1 MTRYAH
7 SADGFR
13 CDECSGEMAVPL
25 FCDHCGASYP
35 ERRGMGPFAVLG
47 LAETWDLDDD
57 VFEQRELTLAA
68 RLHPDKWQGRGDRTH
83 KRAQLAWSA
92 VNEALAK
99 TKDPFV
105 RAQTLLTTPGEAP
118 PKAQVPQTFL
128 MEQLELQE
136 EIEGG
141 VDGDRRKI
149 LNKTIRRELKELRRQ
164 LAGHFEILE
173 ASGDAGSAAG
183 GAADSARA
191 AAWVVVHKSRYWK
204 NAQRALRGGAA
215 QR

>member
-13 CDECSGEMAVPL
+13 CDECSGEMAIPL
-25 FCDHCGASYP
+25 FCDHCGTSYP
-35 ERRGMGPFAVLG
+35 ERRGMGPFSVLG
-47 LAETWDLDDD
+47 LPETWGIDDD
-57 VFEQRELTLAA
+57 VFDQRELTLAS

-99 TKDPFV
+99 TKDPFA
-105 RAQTLLTTPGEAP
+105 RAETLLTTPGEAP
-118 PKAQVPQTFL
+118 PKAQVPQMFL

-141 VDGDRRKI
+141 VGGDRRKI

-173 ASGDAGSAAG
+173 AAGGAGSAAG
-183 GAADSARA
+183 DA
-191 AAWVVVHKSRYWK
+191 AAS
-204 NAQRALRGGAA
+204 AEAA
-215 QR
+215 AK